1 MYWLNILRS
10 SCFYIRCQGRSDG
23 FRNILCGPA
32 YQNLP
37 CAVTES
43 KKLKTSATET
53 CITVPIESQVDYTVF
68 AEELELTGL
77 PEPRSEFFHRLSSAW
92 IIAYHRQSGRPI
104 YPTEMWSNGFG
115 FLVDLEG
122 ADHGDGRGPQP
133 PGVYMRTFAAYGL
146 SKPSG
151 APRRKEDQ
159 RLRGWMG
166 KTAQVS
172 GAERDKGHFIAHSI
186 GGAVVAGE
194 NNVFLQRRDLNRGWS
209 DAGKNFRKMEARAQA
224 NPGALVFHRA
234 IYIEESTTPDF
245 LEFGLCLPGATL
257 QVEVFDNRY

>member
-1 MYWLNILRS
+1 MQNS
-10 SCFYIRCQGRSDG
+10 S
-23 FRNILCGPA
+23 
-32 YQNLP
+32 
-37 CAVTES
+37 
-43 KKLKTSATET
+43 TET
-53 CITVPIESQVDYTVF
+53 NVTLPIEAQVDYTVF

-104 YPTEMWSNGFG
+104 NPTEMWSNGFG

-151 APRRKEDQ
+151 ASRRKEDL
-159 RLRGWMG
+159 RLKGWMG
-166 KTAQVS
+166 KTEQVS

-186 GGAVVAGE
+186 GGVVVGGE

-209 DAGKNFRKMEARAQA
+209 DAGRIFRKMEANAQA
-224 NPGALVFHRA
+224 NPGALIFHRA
-234 IYIEESTTPDF
+234 IYVKESTTPDF
-245 LEFGLCLPGATL
+245 LEVGLCIPGATL
-257 QVEVFDNRY
+257 QVEVFDNRD